1 MYISCNIRIVRFF
14 GRRTMMKNVLIV
26 FTVLAMAS
34 AANAALMISVDG
46 RINPPEEIKLL
57 PSDTVV
63 IDITGDGQTPPTNLT
78 PWLIVLGPA
87 TVSGG
92 AVLYPGTLATIAL
105 YNEGD
110 GSDIVEW
117 LQGEGY
123 AAKQAYYIELVDGTA
138 EPPPYTGTLADQ
150 ILLHCDGLGDVLLT
164 LVSADLQEVYD
175 TQVIH
180 QIPEPITFALL
191 GLGGLFLRRRK

>member
-1 MYISCNIRIVRFF
+1 
-14 GRRTMMKNVLIV
+14 MMKNILIV

-34 AANAALMISVDG
+34 VANAALLISVDG
-46 RINPPEEIKLL
+46 RTDYPDSEPKIE

-63 IDITGDGQTPPTNLT
+63 IDVWGDGQTPATDYVT
-78 PWLIVLGPA
+78 PWLIIEGPDLDAYYA

-92 AVLYPGTLATIAL
+92 VVTYPGTLTSIAL
-105 YNEGD
+105 FEEGD
-110 GSDIVEW
+110 GSGIVEW

-123 AAKQAYYIELVDGTA
+123 NAKQAYYIELVDGTV
-138 EPPPYTGTLADQ
+138 PPAAYDGTLVDE
-150 ILLHCDGLGDVLLT
+150 IELHCEAIGEILIS
-164 LVSADLQEVYD
+164 LVSADLTTVYD

-180 QIPEPITFALL
+180 QIPEPMTFALL